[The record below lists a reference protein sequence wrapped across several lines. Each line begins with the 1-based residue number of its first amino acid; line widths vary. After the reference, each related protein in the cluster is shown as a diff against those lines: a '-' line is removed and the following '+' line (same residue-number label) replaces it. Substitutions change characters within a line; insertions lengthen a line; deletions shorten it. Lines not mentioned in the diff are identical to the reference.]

1 MDMYFAL
8 AVNIHF
14 ITNSMQTAQ
23 TSAAQCFKDASCNRE
38 ELSLP
43 EDGHGTN
50 YWQGGERKA
59 QKCPERNRRYC
70 MATAREL
77 LLGTSIYWMVKVWMD
92 TELAPTEVKLG
103 LYWSLLWYY
112 CPLKLLNYDCDT
124 RLLNPLADSFTKMFI
139 VYFLKAFA
147 QIGMGA

>member
-23 TSAAQCFKDASCNRE
+23 TSAAQCFKDASCNWE
-38 ELSLP
+38 ELYLP
-43 EDGHGTN
+43 EDGQGTN

-59 QKCPERNRRYC
+59 QKCPERNPRYC

-77 LLGTSIYWMVKVWMD
+77 LLGNSIYWMVRVWMD
-92 TELAPTEVKLG
+92 SELAPTEVKLG

-124 RLLNPLADSFTKMFI
+124 CLLNPLTDSLTKMFI

-147 QIGMGA
+147 QIGMGT